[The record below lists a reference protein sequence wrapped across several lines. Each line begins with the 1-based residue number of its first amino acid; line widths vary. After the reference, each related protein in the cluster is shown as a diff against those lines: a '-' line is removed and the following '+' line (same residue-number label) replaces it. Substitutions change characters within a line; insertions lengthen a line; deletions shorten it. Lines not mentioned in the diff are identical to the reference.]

1 MNITRKSKIKTVTD
15 TAAADRYT
23 LDCTRE
29 TEEMLASLGKLSAKE
44 IADSQALRAS
54 VGARP
59 LRLGDARI
67 FDSSS
72 VPAIIEFTPE
82 TVRKLREREGAS
94 QAVMAAHLGV
104 ATKTL
109 GQWERGQRKP
119 EGPAARL
126 LTLVQ
131 THGLQ
136 HLR

>member
-23 LDCTRE
+23 LDYTRE

>member
-1 MNITRKSKIKTVTD
+1 MNTARKSKIEIATD

-23 LDCTRE
+23 LDGTRE
-29 TEEMLASLGKLSAKE
+29 TEEMLANLGKLSAKE

-54 VGARP
+54 VGASL
-59 LRLGDARI
+59 LRLGDARV

-72 VPAIIEFTPE
+72 VPTIIEFTPE

-131 THGLQ
+131 AHGLQ
-136 HLR
+136 YLR

>member
-23 LDCTRE
+23 LDYTRE

-44 IADSQALRAS
+44 IADSQARRAS

>member
-1 MNITRKSKIKTVTD
+1 MKTIRNSQTRTTSD

-23 LDCTRE
+23 LDSTRE
-29 TEEMLASLGKLSAKE
+29 TEEMLVSLGKLSAKE
-44 IADSQALRAS
+44 IEDSQALRAS

-59 LRLGDARI
+59 LRLGDARM

-72 VPAIIEFTPE
+72 VPAIVQFTPDA
-82 TVRKLREREGAS
+82 VRKLREREGAS

-119 EGPAARL
+119 EGPAAKL

-131 THGLQ
+131 AHGLQ